1 MKKVLQEVKT
11 HLEQQFKINNYGK
24 VVLVDGADEH
34 LRDMVINAHCI
45 ADQGSPI
52 LPSDFIYETLYRLLI
67 EYDNA
72 NTIDDLYD
80 LSVEP
85 EIYNHDLLKWV
96 SSNLVRSSYVDEAII
111 QQGQSNVEPEFF
123 STLRYAQALEIE
135 DIKHVLANYLE
146 DEIERRLENEDEV
159 EV

>member
-1 MKKVLQEVKT
+1 MKKLIQEVKT
-11 HLEQQFKINNYGK
+11 HVEKQLKINGYGN
-24 VVLVDGADEH
+24 VVLVDGADETI
-34 LRDMVINAHCI
+34 RDMVRDAHRI
-45 ADQGSPI
+45 AEEDSPI
-52 LPSDFIYETLYRLLI
+52 LPSNFIYETLYQLLI

-85 EIYNHDLLKWV
+85 EIYNDDLRKWAN
-96 SSNLVRSSYVDEAII
+96 SNLVRSSYIDEAKN
-111 QQGQSNVEPEFF
+111 QQNLPDSAPEDFF
-123 STLRYAQALEIE
+123 TLQYAQALEIE

-146 DEIERRLENEDEV
+146 DEIEHRLENEDEV